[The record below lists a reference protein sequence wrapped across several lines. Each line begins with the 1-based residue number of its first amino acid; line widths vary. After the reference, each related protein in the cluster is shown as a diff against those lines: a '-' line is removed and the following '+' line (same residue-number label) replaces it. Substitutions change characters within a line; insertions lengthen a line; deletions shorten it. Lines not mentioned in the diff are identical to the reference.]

1 MFRFYCSF
9 SENIY
14 TSTVN
19 SQIDAVAAEWA
30 EDTVQHQMWV
40 ICELKSISIKHE
52 YLQHVFCILFQSSV
66 KEKMCSYIMG
76 IDIGTTSVKVC
87 LINSSNREVI
97 HKNIKVGKCK
107 LKINL
112 LKVCSKDEN
121 YNTHTQDLKDLIP
134 AVAWILR
141 HSFRKIL
148 GYIQNLRS
156 SSKLSYSNFKVNW

>member
-1 MFRFYCSF
+1 MFRFYRSF

-14 TSTVN
+14 TSTLN
-19 SQIDAVAAEWA
+19 SQREAVAAEWA
-30 EDTVQHQMWV
+30 EDTVQHRMWV
-40 ICELKSISIKHE
+40 ICEFKSISIKHE
-52 YLQHVFCILFQSSV
+52 YLQHIFCVLFQSSV
-66 KEKMCSYIMG
+66 REKMCSYIMG

-112 LKVCSKDEN
+112 LKVCSKMKII
-121 YNTHTQDLKDLIP
+121 THTQDLKDLIP

-141 HSFRKIL
+141 HSFLKIL

>member
-1 MFRFYCSF
+1 MFRFDRSF

-14 TSTVN
+14 TSTLN
-19 SQIDAVAAEWA
+19 SQREAVAVEWA
-30 EDTVQHQMWV
+30 EDTVQHRMWV
-40 ICELKSISIKHE
+40 ICELKSISIKLE
-52 YLQHVFCILFQSSV
+52 YLQHVFCVLFQASV
-66 KEKMCSYIMG
+66 REKMCSYIMG

-112 LKVCSKDEN
+112 LKVCSKMKII
-121 YNTHTQDLKDLIP
+121 THTQDLKDLIP

-141 HSFRKIL
+141 HSFLKIL

>member
-1 MFRFYCSF
+1 MFRFYRSF

-14 TSTVN
+14 TSTLN
-19 SQIDAVAAEWA
+19 SQREAVAAEWA
-30 EDTVQHQMWV
+30 EDTVQHRMWV
-40 ICELKSISIKHE
+40 ICELKSISIKLE
-52 YLQHVFCILFQSSV
+52 YLQHVFCVLFQSSV
-66 KEKMCSYIMG
+66 REKMCSYIMG

-112 LKVCSKDEN
+112 LKVCSKMKII
-121 YNTHTQDLKDLIP
+121 THTQDLKDLIP

-141 HSFRKIL
+141 HSFLKIL